1 MDTLCEANLRQSR
14 DLFSL
19 FQNIPV
25 FGEHLNYAD
34 VITAIASFSDSNFF
48 FFFFAETV
56 RTLTTD
62 GLS

>member
-25 FGEHLNYAD
+25 FGEHLYYAD

-48 FFFFAETV
+48 FFLAETV

>member
-1 MDTLCEANLRQSR
+1 MDTLCEVNLRQSR

-25 FGEHLNYAD
+25 FGEHFYYAD

-48 FFFFAETV
+48 FFFAETV

>member
-25 FGEHLNYAD
+25 FGEHLYYAD

-48 FFFFAETV
+48 FFF
-56 RTLTTD
+56 LQK
-62 GLS
+62 L

>member
-25 FGEHLNYAD
+25 FGEHLYYAD
-34 VITAIASFSDSNFF
+34 VITAIASFSDSI

>member
-25 FGEHLNYAD
+25 FGEHLYYAD
-34 VITAIASFSDSNFF
+34 VITAIACFSDSNV

>member
-1 MDTLCEANLRQSR
+1 MDTLCEVNLRQSR

-25 FGEHLNYAD
+25 FGEHLYYAD

-48 FFFFAETV
+48 LAEIV
-56 RTLTTD
+56 RGLTTD

>member
-25 FGEHLNYAD
+25 FGEHLYYAD

-48 FFFFAETV
+48 FSEIV
-56 RTLTTD
+56 RSLTTD